1 MDVELKTQRL
11 LLRPLGPKDLDAVHA
26 YASDRENTRY
36 MLFLPNDTLEET
48 KAFLQGAAADWAR
61 EEPVACE
68 FAVVL
73 DGEVIGAVSV
83 ALSEDRTEG
92 EMGWILNRRYWGK
105 GYTTEA
111 ALAVRNFA
119 IRELKVTRLVAHCD
133 ARNVASQR
141 VMQKLS
147 FRLEE
152 ESGERVYP
160 KTGEKATERMYSLC
174 VAD

>member
-1 MDVELKTQRL
+1 MDVELKTPRL

-48 KAFLQGAAADWAR
+48 KAFLQGAAEDWAR
-61 EEPVACE
+61 EEPEACE

-119 IRELKVTRLVAHCD
+119 IRE
-133 ARNVASQR
+133 
-141 VMQKLS
+141 
-147 FRLEE
+147 
-152 ESGERVYP
+152 
-160 KTGEKATERMYSLC
+160 
-174 VAD
+174 